1 MHTSTYVLYY
11 IKQAA
16 YPSLPLKILTV
27 RRHHVDPASP
37 EKTFKAAVEKAGITK
52 NAAIHTLRHS
62 FATHL
67 LENGYDLRTIQELMG
82 NQNLSTTMI
91 YLNPCGYEECSRCS
105 QPFGQ
110 LTGANGEPVR
120 FLS

>member
-16 YPSLPLKILTV
+16 YPSLPLNFLTV
-27 RRHHVDPASP
+27 RRHHVHLASLQ
-37 EKTFKAAVEKAGITK
+37 KAFKAAVEKADITK
-52 NAAIHTLRHS
+52 KASVHTIIHS

-105 QPFGQ
+105 QP
-110 LTGANGEPVR
+110 PDK
-120 FLS
+120 